1 MSTQNR
7 IYLSPPHMGGKELEF
22 VQEAFASN
30 FIAPLGP
37 MVTGFENDFAALSGI
52 PHCAALSSGTAA
64 LHIAMRQLGISA
76 GDIVLASSLTFIGSV
91 SPITFM
97 GAEPVF
103 IDSDHATW
111 NMDPNLLEDA
121 VKDYCRKG
129 KTPAAVVV
137 TDLYGQCADYDAL
150 RSVLDRNGIPLVID
164 AAESVGATYKGRH
177 AGKGGACAAFS
188 FNGNKIITTSGGGLL
203 AAEDEAFITRS
214 RWLSQQARETAPHY
228 EHREIGY
235 NYRMSNIVAA
245 IGRGQLIA
253 LPERVRQKRALFDKY
268 VVALGNLPGIR
279 FMPEAAYGE
288 ANRWLTVMLVNEKEF
303 GASPETIRLALDR
316 ENIESRPVW
325 KPMHMQPVFKDCDN
339 YGGSVC
345 ESLFAEGLCLPSGT
359 AMTDADFDRI
369 IALIKGCAGDRI

>member
-1 MSTQNR
+1 
-7 IYLSPPHMGGKELEF
+7 MGGKELEF

-214 RWLSQQARETAPHY
+214 RWLSQQARETAPYY

-268 VVALGNLPGIR
+268 VAALGNLPGIR

>member
-164 AAESVGATYKGRH
+164 AAESVGATYKDRH

-268 VVALGNLPGIR
+268 VAALGNLPGIR

>member
-1 MSTQNR
+1 
-7 IYLSPPHMGGKELEF
+7 MGGKELEF

-52 PHCAALSSGTAA
+52 PYCAALASGTAA

-76 GDIVLASSLTFIGSV
+76 GDVVLASSLTFIGSV

-164 AAESVGATYKGRH
+164 AAESVGATYKDRH

-268 VVALGNLPGIR
+268 VAALGHMPGIR
-279 FMPEAAYGE
+279 FMPEAEYGE
-288 ANRWLTVMLVNEKEF
+288 ANRWLTVMLVDEKAF

-325 KPMHMQPVFKDCDN
+325 KPMHMQPVFKDCDM

-359 AMTDADFDRI
+359 AMADADFERI

>member
-1 MSTQNR
+1 
-7 IYLSPPHMGGKELEF
+7 MGGKEIEF

-52 PHCAALSSGTAA
+52 PHCAALASGTAA

-103 IDSDHATW
+103 IDCDHATW

-214 RWLSQQARETAPHY
+214 RWLSQQARETAPYY

-268 VVALGNLPGIR
+268 VAALGNLPGIR